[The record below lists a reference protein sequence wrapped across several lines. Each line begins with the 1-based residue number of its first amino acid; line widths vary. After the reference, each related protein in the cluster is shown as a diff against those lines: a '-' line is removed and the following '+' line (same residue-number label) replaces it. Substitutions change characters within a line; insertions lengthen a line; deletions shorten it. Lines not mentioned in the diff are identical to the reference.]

1 VVKGDLGV
9 ALLHEIKQIRELK
22 IWCINQIISKH
33 WRDLMITRLEERPVS
48 HIWRVKLFHL
58 GTFSLKH

>member
-33 WRDLMITRLEERPVS
+33 WRDLMITRL
-48 HIWRVKLFHL
+48 
-58 GTFSLKH
+58 